1 MTKLTSYTCA
11 KCGGVLN
18 VDSDQALFDCPFCGT
33 AFDMVDFHRKE
44 ILSQAETCLKR
55 NEFISA
61 GQKYDELYSKDPH
74 DFDALLGLILCAGKI
89 PDKADLVNP
98 QKLIRHDVEKARDA
112 IAEYAGFWSRYPYFE
127 KLTEVLSL
135 SLKYQSLVNEKGY
148 IEKSL
153 QNSIDRFRK
162 SHRFYPELMLKKQ
175 FREIADENRINAD
188 RVNSGIKELEGQ
200 LSVLCNELK
209 SLEPDKPEL
218 TPSRMNK
225 TEFEPQ
231 IEAVSDIVCIK
242 CAGPLVLDKK
252 RKLYECRACGVAYG
266 TSLFGEP
273 NRKAK
278 EALIRKEFSEAE
290 QWYSF
295 MLMLE
300 PDNFEALRG
309 RLLCSVKWIRVS
321 EKANVSN
328 FTVKTLISQ
337 AETALEHASEQD
349 KPYFRKYIELANC
362 WKDVLDNESKLKSLR
377 TRRDDLIEKR
387 ENIVVDVD
395 YDTDEDQK
403 YIPIAHDTVTRSII
417 ELETKME
424 PLEKALIEAGL
435 QKDMVCADIISF
447 DDNWNSQK
455 ASENK

>member
-98 QKLIRHDVEKARDA
+98 QKLIRHDIEGARKAVDK
-112 IAEYAGFWSRYPYFE
+112 YAGFWSRYPYFE
-127 KLTEVLSL
+127 KLNEVLEL
-135 SLKYQSLVNEKGY
+135 SVKYQSLVKEKDS
-148 IEKSL
+148 IERSL
-153 QNSIDRFRK
+153 QADIKRLRK
-162 SHRFYPELMLKKQ
+162 PAIYPETLINSQFKKLT
-175 FREIADENRINAD
+175 DENRKNSD
-188 RVNSGIKELEGQ
+188 RVNGEIKPVESK
-200 LSVLCNELK
+200 LSVLCFELK
-209 SLEPDKPEL
+209 QLEPDKPEL

-337 AETALEHASEQD
+337 AEAALEHASEQD

-417 ELETKME
+417 ELESKME
-424 PLEKALIEAGL
+424 PLEKALIEADL
-435 QKDMVCADIISF
+435 QKDMGCAEIISF
-447 DDNWNSQK
+447 DNDWKSQK